1 MMTLL
6 YILFWLIGWIITYI
20 IIPRLMITDYP
31 HNWDNEKRGLA
42 AFFALFSWVAII
54 IIIFVV
60 IIGLIGLGVG
70 WVFEKFVVPIL
81 KKLEPKIKEE

>member
-6 YILFWLIGWIITYI
+6 YVLFWLIGWIIAY
-20 IIPRLMITDYP
+20 MIMIRMNDYP

-60 IIGLIGLGVG
+60 IIGLIVLGLG

-81 KKLEPKIKEE
+81 KKLEPKIKEK